1 MHTAPPCLPMAPRA
15 RRRAG
20 VGTLLVAACV
30 AAHGGDV
37 RPGATV
43 AGGAHTA
50 GHGANDAPA
59 FTEARRA
66 LHAGS
71 AASVTP
77 YVQDPDRRDGYRLE
91 LLTAPESGS
100 AAVTA
105 DGKRLVYAAP
115 ATAGADSFAYRATD
129 RDGLAV
135 DGVARMVIYDDDT
148 LTTCKQN
155 STVTP
160 AGVLDTRTKS
170 NGCAFYGQ
178 TTTRVTASGTPVT
191 VDYFVNW
198 PSTGQAPKAVV
209 VLIGGG
215 DLNMLIR
222 GNLATGVGDTTGG
235 GNNFLVR
242 TAQRFA
248 DAGYLT
254 VALDRPVP
262 APLPPAGS
270 TDAVTASDF
279 YRTSVDHAVDILAV
293 LRTLNTRNLP
303 VFLAGTSRGA
313 LSVVAQ
319 NRIATGIATSSSA
332 TMDVLDNGRR
342 LYVGRPDTPNLLP
355 QFVQRPT
362 HVLWHTDDF
371 CAGTRPAASR
381 ALYDSL
387 VAAGIDAA
395 FDTASG
401 GVQVTAPGNGV
412 SPDFCGALSF
422 HGFMGIEDTAV
433 GHITRW
439 LDQRVAALGHNR
451 SPQAAFA
458 EITTAAGAPR
468 RIHLGALTHD
478 QGCCGLAYALPG
490 AATSLGGQAVLT
502 GGGRTVTYT
511 PPPGVSSGTDYFV
524 YVVTDR
530 RGGVGAAVVSVQ
542 IGG

>member
-1 MHTAPPCLPMAPRA
+1 MSKLVVAAVLEL
-15 RRRAG
+15 
-20 VGTLLVAACV
+20 LLVAFSPACAAGPGGPGHAGANV
-30 AAHGGDV
+30 APSFTEIRRAVH
-37 RPGATV
+37 
-43 AGGAHTA
+43 AGGTVH
-50 GHGANDAPA
+50 
-59 FTEARRA
+59 
-66 LHAGS
+66 
-71 AASVTP
+71 VTP
-77 YVQDPDRRDGYRLE
+77 WVEDADRRDSHRFE
-91 LLTAPESGS
+91 LLSAPSAGTAAVSADGRRLMYTAP
-100 AAVTA
+100 AAQGV
-105 DGKRLVYAAP
+105 
-115 ATAGADSFAYRATD
+115 DSFTYRATD

-135 DGVARMVIYDDDT
+135 EGVARMVVYDDAS
-148 LTTCKQN
+148 LATCRQN

-178 TTTRVTASGTPVT
+178 TTTRVAADGTPVT
-191 VDYFVNW
+191 MDYFVNW
-198 PSTGQAPKAVV
+198 PSTGGAPKAVV

-215 DLNMLIR
+215 DFSMLIR
-222 GNLATGVGDTTGG
+222 GNLATGAGDTTGG

-242 TAQRFA
+242 TAQLFA

-270 TDAVTASDF
+270 ADALTASDL

-293 LRTLNTRNLP
+293 LRTLNVPNLP

-332 TMDVLDNGRR
+332 TMDVGDNGRR

-355 QFVQRPT
+355 PFVQRPT
-362 HVLWHTDDF
+362 HVMWHAGDL

-387 VAAGIDAA
+387 VATGVAAA
-395 FDTASG
+395 FDTADG

-422 HGFMGIEDTAV
+422 HGYMGIENTAV
-433 GHITRW
+433 GHITAW
-439 LDQRVAALGHNR
+439 LDQRVATLGHDKRLQAEFVEAATPPGVIRFIDLAARTR
-451 SPQAAFA
+451 SRHDRDCSALRYELPAA
-458 EITTAAGAPR
+458 R
-468 RIHLGALTHD
+468 
-478 QGCCGLAYALPG
+478 
-490 AATSLGGQAVLT
+490 TSLGGQAVLT
-502 GGGRTVTYT
+502 GDTVTYI
-511 PPPGVSSGTDYFV
+511 PPAGVNSGTDYFV
-524 YVVTDR
+524 YAVTDG
-530 RGGVGAAVVSVQ
+530 RGGVGAAVVTVR

>member
-1 MHTAPPCLPMAPRA
+1 MHTSPTHPLIAPRT

-20 VGTLLVAACV
+20 IGALLVGACLAAQ
-30 AAHGGDV
+30 AGLPDAGPAGSGGH
-37 RPGATV
+37 ATN
-43 AGGAHTA
+43 H
-50 GHGANDAPA
+50 APT

-66 LHAGS
+66 VHAGS
-71 AASVTP
+71 AAGVTP
-77 YVQDPDRRDGYRLE
+77 QVQDPDRRDTHRLE
-91 LLTAPESGS
+91 LLTAPTSGS

-105 DGKRLVYAAP
+105 DGRRLMYAAP

-129 RDGLAV
+129 RGGLAV
-135 DGVARMVIYDDDT
+135 DGVARMVIYDDAT
-148 LTTCKQN
+148 LATCRQN

-160 AGVLDTRTKS
+160 AGMLDTRTKS

-178 TTTRVTASGTPVT
+178 TTTRVTAGGTPVT

-198 PSTGQAPKAVV
+198 PANGSAPKAVV

-222 GNLATGVGDTTGG
+222 GDLATGAGDTTGG

-293 LRTLNTRNLP
+293 LRTLNPHNLP

-332 TMDVLDNGRR
+332 TIDVLDNGRR
-342 LYVGRPDTPNLLP
+342 LYVGRPDIPNLLP

-362 HVLWHTDDF
+362 HVLWHADDG
-371 CAGTRPAASR
+371 CSGTSPARSQ

-387 VAAGIDAA
+387 VAAGVDTA

-401 GVQVTAPGNGV
+401 GVRVTIPGNGV
-412 SPDFCGALSF
+412 SPDVCGALSF

-433 GHITRW
+433 GHITTW
-439 LDQRVAALGHNR
+439 LDRRVAALGRNH
-451 SPQAAFA
+451 SPRAAFA
-458 EITTAAGAPR
+458 EVASAAGAPT
-468 RIHLGALTHD
+468 RIHLAALTHD
-478 QGCCGLAYALPG
+478 RGCCGLAYALPG
-490 AATSLGGQAVLT
+490 TATSLGGQAVLADR
-502 GGGRTVTYT
+502 GRTVTYT

-524 YVVTDR
+524 YVVTDG

-542 IGG
+542 IGGS